1 MRAKTVAEQESRRA
15 ALRQA
20 LREGRL
26 EIGQAVREMRRLT
39 GLSQKDYA
47 EKVAKIYPRVLMEIE
62 RGNANPTLDT
72 LEKLAKPWGWKVG
85 FLPPPET

>member
-1 MRAKTVAEQESRRA
+1 MKRLSIAEQESRRA

-26 EIGQAVREMRRLT
+26 EIGAALREMRRLT

-47 EKVAKIYPRVLMEIE
+47 EKVARIFPRVLMEIE
-62 RGNANPTLDT
+62 RGHANPTLET

-85 FLPPPET
+85 FLPPPEG

>member
-1 MRAKTVAEQESRRA
+1 MNRLTLAEQESRRA
-15 ALRQA
+15 ALRQS

-72 LEKLAKPWGWKVG
+72 LEKLAKSWGWKVG
-85 FLPPPET
+85 FLPPPED

>member
-1 MRAKTVAEQESRRA
+1 MNRLSNAEQESRRA

-26 EIGQAVREMRRLT
+26 EIGPAVREMRSLT
-39 GLSQKDYA
+39 GLTQKDYA

-62 RGNANPTLDT
+62 RGNANPTLET